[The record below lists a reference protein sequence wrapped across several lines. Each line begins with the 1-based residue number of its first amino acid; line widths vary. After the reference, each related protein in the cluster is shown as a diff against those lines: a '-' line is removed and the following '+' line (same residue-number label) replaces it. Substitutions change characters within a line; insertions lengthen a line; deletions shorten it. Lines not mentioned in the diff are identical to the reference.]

1 MFTFFAVWLFP
12 YKVIVFA
19 KKAPVMIIRMK
30 LCIDRQNKK
39 PPMVITKNDVNKR
52 MISLAT
58 SMNKMI

>member
-1 MFTFFAVWLFP
+1 LFP

-52 MISLAT
+52 MISYRQ
-58 SMNKMI
+58 